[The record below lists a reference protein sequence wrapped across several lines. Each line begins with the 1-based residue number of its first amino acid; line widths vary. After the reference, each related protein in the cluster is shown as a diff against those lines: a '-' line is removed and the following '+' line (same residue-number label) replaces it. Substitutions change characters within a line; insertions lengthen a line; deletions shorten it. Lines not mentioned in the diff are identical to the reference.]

1 MATTAS
7 PLKPYIRERAGRRIR
22 PLSLAFMVAYSVATG
37 AGVALLP
44 AELLFILAVPILI
57 AVPVILWLM
66 PDGDFIPEATVATL
80 LISFIVANAF
90 WPNYL
95 SIDLPGL
102 PWINP
107 ARVVVFGLLAI
118 VLYSFSSSS
127 RMRSETAASL
137 AALPWVRNAFWLFLL
152 MTFVTLPL
160 SNQPVFSLNK
170 WANNQIFWTFM
181 FVLSAWLATRDGT
194 ITRIARVVVFTAI
207 VVALETIYE
216 FSIRQVPWMNHI
228 PSFLRVD
235 EAYLI
240 NVLKSQARAGTE
252 IYRARGTFS
261 VSLIC
266 AEYLA
271 ITYPFIIHALLTART
286 NFARIA
292 LFLGL
297 VAVLAAIWFTNARS
311 GMIGF
316 FMSVFLYG
324 GFAALRYWRRN
335 RQSLVGA
342 TTLAMMPVLAAVFLV
357 LALTW
362 PRLHN
367 MTIGGA
373 QHQPS
378 SEARSAQWSMG
389 MPKVWKNPI
398 GHGTA
403 RAGNTLSYANRG
415 GQLTIDTYYLTL
427 LLEYGVVGFAAFLA
441 MFGGQA
447 FYGIRLYFAA
457 SAGEEDFA
465 GPITIALL
473 NFLVI
478 KSVLSSEFNMP
489 LAFIFLGMLTAIAW
503 RQQQRLRGVVPVRPA
518 GARNA
523 ELRGGALAP
532 A

>member
-1 MATTAS
+1 MASAAS
-7 PLKPYIRERAGRRIR
+7 PLQPYVRGRAGRRIR
-22 PLSLAFMVAYSVATG
+22 PFSLAFMAVYSLATG
-37 AGVALLP
+37 AAVALLP
-44 AELLFILAVPILI
+44 AELLFILAIPLLI
-57 AVPVILWLM
+57 AVPIILWLM
-66 PDGDFIPEATVATL
+66 PDGGYVPEATIATL
-80 LISFIVANAF
+80 LISFIVAYLL

-95 SIDLPGL
+95 ALDLPGL

-118 VLYSFSSSS
+118 ALYSFSTSS
-127 RMRSETAASL
+127 RMRGETGAAL
-137 AALPWVRNAFWLFLL
+137 AALPFVRNVFWIFLA
-152 MTFVTLPL
+152 TTVVSLPL
-160 SNQPVFSLNK
+160 SDLPSLSLNR
-170 WANNQIFWTFM
+170 WANNQIFWTFL
-181 FVLSAWLATRDGT
+181 FLLSAWLSTREGV
-194 ITRIARVVVFTAI
+194 IARIGRVITWSTI
-207 VVALETIYE
+207 IVALDVLYE
-216 FSIRQVPWMNHI
+216 FSIAQVPWMNHI

-235 EAYLI
+235 EAYLT
-240 NVLKSQARAGTE
+240 NVLKSQARAGTD

-266 AEYLA
+266 AEYFA
-271 ITYPFIIHALLTART
+271 IAYPFMIHALLTARG
-286 NFARIA
+286 NLARVA

-335 RQSLVGA
+335 RQSLA
-342 TTLAMMPVLAAVFLV
+342 AASIMAMLPVAAMLFMVLAV
-357 LALTW
+357 TW

-367 MTIGGA
+367 MTFGGA

-378 SEARSAQWSMG
+378 SDARNAQWAMG
-389 MPKVWKNPI
+389 TPKIKANPI

-403 RAGNTLSYANRG
+403 RSGHTLGYTNRG
-415 GQLTIDTYYLTL
+415 GQLTIDTYYLSL
-427 LLEYGVVGFAAFLA
+427 LLEYGVVGFAAFIA

-447 FYGIRLYFAA
+447 WYGARMYFAA
-457 SAGEEDFA
+457 APGEEDFA
-465 GPITIALL
+465 GPVTIALL

-503 RQQQRLRGVVPVRPA
+503 RQQQRLGVAAPVHPA
-518 GARNA
+518 GARHA
-523 ELRGGALAP
+523 PASSGALAP